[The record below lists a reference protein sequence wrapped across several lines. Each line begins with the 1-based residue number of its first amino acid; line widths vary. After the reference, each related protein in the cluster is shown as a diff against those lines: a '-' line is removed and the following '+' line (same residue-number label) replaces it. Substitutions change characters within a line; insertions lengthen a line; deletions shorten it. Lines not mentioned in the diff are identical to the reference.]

1 MLSTY
6 LEAGGPLMYGV
17 LTAWVLVIGIV
28 LDRAVYAL
36 VCTVRRPH
44 ARARR
49 LVREGRRAQ
58 AQRLLLAHISDGTG
72 GEIGR
77 LDGLQGVEFAAR
89 LQGRFELEGVIE
101 VIFDRG
107 LAAPGDE
114 NQLLDAAVE
123 GLLHRMLD
131 HRAVNDRQHLLG
143 HGLGRRQK
151 ARPQAGDRQD
161 RFANSS
167 QPQTS
172 IFEESGPL
180 FSQSCLTVFV

>member
-1 MLSTY
+1 M
-6 LEAGGPLMYGV
+6 
-17 LTAWVLVIGIV
+17 
-28 LDRAVYAL
+28 
-36 VCTVRRPH
+36 
-44 ARARR
+44 ARAPNR
-49 LVREGRRAQ
+49 VAQ
-58 AQRLLLAHISDGTG
+58 PQRLLLAHISDGTG

-114 NQLLDAAVE
+114 NQLLDATVE
-123 GLLHRMLD
+123 SLLYRMLD
-131 HRAVNDRQHLLG
+131 HRAVEDRQHLLG

-167 QPQTS
+167 HQDSPSFQPR
-172 IFEESGPL
+172 L
-180 FSQSCLTVFV
+180 